1 MRKRCQKNIYLGV
14 AVLEISAA
22 SAVIKFNDGKVGM
35 FRVLVRLGIIPGSN
49 CIDYCKQIEQA
60 KIYQIN
66 RKELNSVKH

>member
-35 FRVLVRLGIIPGSN
+35 LRVLVRLGIIPGSN
-49 CIDYCKQIEQA
+49 CTDYCKQIE
-60 KIYQIN
+60 
-66 RKELNSVKH
+66 